1 MGDVVQQTDTTP
13 PETNDKSNNPPEIME
28 VHEYN
33 NNDNGKLVDESDT
46 NDEGTEVDLVL
57 GPPPSVPTGLPVT
70 DLDNASPPVVV
81 PLPPPSPPPSPPK
94 AVSPPKSPTKQS
106 SSIFSASTIKKTLSP
121 TKNNDSN
128 NSNTTTSQEAL
139 ADALELT

>member
-1 MGDVVQQTDTTP
+1 MGSKVSCDIYVLQWGREVVPGGYAEMEAFQDVVQQTNTTS

-70 DLDNASPPVVV
+70 DLDN
-81 PLPPPSPPPSPPK
+81 
-94 AVSPPKSPTKQS
+94 T
-106 SSIFSASTIKKTLSP
+106 
-121 TKNNDSN
+121 
-128 NSNTTTSQEAL
+128 
-139 ADALELT
+139 